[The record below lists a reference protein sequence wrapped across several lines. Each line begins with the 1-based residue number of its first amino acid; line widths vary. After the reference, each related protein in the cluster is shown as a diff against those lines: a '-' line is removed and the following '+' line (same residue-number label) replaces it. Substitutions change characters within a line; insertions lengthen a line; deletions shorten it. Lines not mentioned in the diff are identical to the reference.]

1 MSSPL
6 SLRSLRAWR
15 AGLAGLVAAFS
26 LVACGGGS
34 GGVDTGGTGAFSVGR
49 ISGFGSIIVN
59 GVRYDDSSANVQDDD
74 GNDLK
79 GQLKLGMVVEVQG
92 TAPTPGAAGE
102 LPRST
107 ASHVEVSSVVKGPV
121 TAASSNALTVLGQS
135 VTLTASTVL
144 DLGSV
149 AAADLEGRVV
159 EVYGYPSASG
169 PIVATRVE
177 LESSAPAFYKLT
189 GFVSNANTS
198 GGTTTFTLGGASLTY
213 TGALPEGFAN
223 GRLVRVKLRA
233 DSPAPAVWT
242 ATEIRVRKV
251 YDDHAEAEVEGV
263 VTSYTS
269 AGDFTVNGLRVDASR
284 ATFEGSGTLAAGVRV
299 EVEGAI
305 QNGVLIARKVE
316 FEDDES
322 EDEREIE
329 LHGAVSGFT
338 AETGSSASF
347 VVRGVAVRVD
357 GTTTYKDGLS
367 FGALANSLAVEV
379 KGRLDTDGATVIAT
393 EVKRDD

>member
-6 SLRSLRAWR
+6 SLRSLRAWK

-121 TAASSNALTVLGQS
+121 TATSSNTLTVLGQS

-299 EVEGAI
+299 EVEGSI

-329 LHGAVSGFT
+329 LHGAISGFT
-338 AETGSSASF
+338 AGAGSSATF